1 VGDFPHPDSQHG
13 RQARGTD
20 DMMAGVFLWGVVVA
34 AEPGAALSPQSSV
47 VVEEELEAVRKAPS
61 DPRARLELGLA
72 YAAADEYEFA
82 LAELIEAIRLD
93 PENKENLAARA
104 NVALGNVLLALDR
117 PALAANAYREALRLG
132 WKEPGVYL
140 ALGDVLTGL
149 GQFEE
154 AIARY
159 REVLRLSPGTVE
171 AHAGL
176 GLALEG
182 AGRLD
187 EAAAHYE
194 LYLRAVP
201 AGEDHGV
208 EAVRLKLAKLKE
220 RLRM

>member
-1 VGDFPHPDSQHG
+1 
-13 RQARGTD
+13 
-20 DMMAGVFLWGVVVA
+20 MMAGVFLWGVVFA
-34 AEPGAALSPQSSV
+34 AEPGAAVSPQSSS
-47 VVEEELEAVRKAPS
+47 VVEEKLEAVRKAPN

-72 YAAADEYEFA
+72 YAEADEHEFA
-82 LAELIEAIRLD
+82 MSELIEAIRLD

-104 NVALGNVLLALDR
+104 NFALGNVLLALDR
-117 PALAANAYREALRLG
+117 PALAATAYREALRLG

-149 GQFEE
+149 GKFEE
-154 AIARY
+154 AIAQY
-159 REVLRLSPGTVE
+159 REALRLSPGTFE

-201 AGEDHGV
+201 SGEDHGV

>member
-1 VGDFPHPDSQHG
+1 
-13 RQARGTD
+13 
-20 DMMAGVFLWGVVVA
+20 MMAEVVLWGFVVA
-34 AEPGAALSPQSSV
+34 ADPGAAPSPPQSSA
-47 VVEEELEAVRKAPS
+47 VVEEKLEAVRKAPN

-72 YAAADEYEFA
+72 YAEADEYEFA
-82 LAELIEAIRLD
+82 LAELIDAIQLN
-93 PENKENLAARA
+93 PENKENLAGRA
-104 NVALGNVLLALDR
+104 NFALGNVLLALDR
-117 PALAANAYREALRLG
+117 PVLAANAYREALKLG
-132 WKEPGVYL
+132 WKDPGVYL
-140 ALGDVLTGL
+140 ALGNVLTGL

-154 AIARY
+154 AIDRY
-159 REVLRLSPGTVE
+159 REALRLAPGTVE

-194 LYLRAVP
+194 LFLRAVP
-201 AGEDHGV
+201 PGDDHSA